1 MRQGSAPVGLIR
13 VSLSAAPGRKFCKK
27 GVDMAVE
34 GINSNPRPAL
44 DAGRVP
50 NVPEASARTA
60 VSRLES
66 KSTEPLKSPTAEP
79 EPRGVPQTL
88 AVRQQLPPNTRLRV
102 DEESNRIV
110 AQILDEND
118 EVVRQIPPEA
128 LLELSSKFNRLE
140 GLLFD
145 RES

>member
-1 MRQGSAPVGLIR
+1 MGLN
-13 VSLSAAPGRKFCKK
+13 
-27 GVDMAVE
+27 
-34 GINSNPRPAL
+34 GIQSNTLRAL

-50 NVPEASARTA
+50 GVPEASKTDATSEPQTDSVRA
-60 VSRLES
+60 NSES
-66 KSTEPLKSPTAEP
+66 A
-79 EPRGVPQTL
+79 PRGVPQTL

-102 DEESNRIV
+102 DEESKQVV
-110 AQILDEND
+110 AQILDENN

-145 RES
+145 RDS

>member
-1 MRQGSAPVGLIR
+1 MG
-13 VSLSAAPGRKFCKK
+13 
-27 GVDMAVE
+27 VE
-34 GINSNPRPAL
+34 GISSIPQRAL
-44 DAGRVP
+44 EAGRVP
-50 NVPEASARTA
+50 NVPVPAKTAAARLITKPEA
-60 VSRLES
+60 
-66 KSTEPLKSPTAEP
+66 PLDSPTAEP

-118 EVVRQIPPEA
+118 EVIRQIPPEA

>member
-1 MRQGSAPVGLIR
+1 M
-13 VSLSAAPGRKFCKK
+13 
-27 GVDMAVE
+27 GVESV
-34 GINSNPRPAL
+34 NSTALRAL

-50 NVPEASARTA
+50 KVPEASTRSNTPQPETRSEAP
-60 VSRLES
+60 LES
-66 KSTEPLKSPTAEP
+66 PAAST

-102 DEESNRIV
+102 DEESNQIV
-110 AQILDEND
+110 AQILDENN

>member
-1 MRQGSAPVGLIR
+1 MG
-13 VSLSAAPGRKFCKK
+13 
-27 GVDMAVE
+27 VE
-34 GINSNPRPAL
+34 GVNSIPQRAL
-44 DAGRVP
+44 EAGRVP
-50 NVPEASARTA
+50 SVPVAPVKPAA
-60 VSRLES
+60 SRLET
-66 KSTEPLKSPTAEP
+66 KAEALLDSPAAEP

-102 DEESNRIV
+102 DEESNQIV
-110 AQILDEND
+110 AQILDENN

>member
-1 MRQGSAPVGLIR
+1 MG
-13 VSLSAAPGRKFCKK
+13 
-27 GVDMAVE
+27 VE
-34 GINSNPRPAL
+34 GITSIPQRAL

-50 NVPEASARTA
+50 NVPQASAESA
-60 VSRLES
+60 ASRLGAKPEA
-66 KSTEPLKSPTAEP
+66 PLDSPTAEP

-102 DEESNRIV
+102 DEESNQIV
-110 AQILDEND
+110 AQILNENN

-145 RES
+145 RDS

>member
-1 MRQGSAPVGLIR
+1 M
-13 VSLSAAPGRKFCKK
+13 PGRKFCWK
-27 GVDMAVE
+27 GVDMGVE
-34 GINSNPRPAL
+34 GITSIPQRAL

-50 NVPEASARTA
+50 NVPEASAKSA
-60 VSRLES
+60 ASRLE
-66 KSTEPLKSPTAEP
+66 TRPEAPLDSPTAEP

-102 DEESNRIV
+102 DEESNQIV
-110 AQILDEND
+110 AQILDENN

>member
-1 MRQGSAPVGLIR
+1 MRQGSARAGLIR

-27 GVDMAVE
+27 GVVMAVE
-34 GINSNPRPAL
+34 GINSNPQRTL

-50 NVPEASARTA
+50 NVPEASARAA

-66 KSTEPLKSPTAEP
+66 RPAAPLDSPSAEP

-102 DEESNRIV
+102 DEESNQIV
-110 AQILDEND
+110 AQILDENN

-145 RES
+145 RDS

>member
-1 MRQGSAPVGLIR
+1 MG
-13 VSLSAAPGRKFCKK
+13 
-27 GVDMAVE
+27 VE
-34 GINSNPRPAL
+34 GVNSSPQPAL
-44 DAGRVP
+44 ENGRVP
-50 NVPEASARTA
+50 NVPVTSTKGAASRP
-60 VSRLES
+60 ES
-66 KSTEPLKSPTAEP
+66 KPDAPLDSPTAPP

-102 DEESNRIV
+102 DEESNQIV
-110 AQILDEND
+110 AQILDENN

>member
-1 MRQGSAPVGLIR
+1 MV
-13 VSLSAAPGRKFCKK
+13 
-27 GVDMAVE
+27 VE
-34 GINSNPRPAL
+34 GISSIPQRARE
-44 DAGRVP
+44 AGRVP
-50 NVPEASARTA
+50 NVPVAPAKAAAARLVTKPEA
-60 VSRLES
+60 
-66 KSTEPLKSPTAEP
+66 PLDSPTAEP

-118 EVVRQIPPEA
+118 EVIRQIPPEA